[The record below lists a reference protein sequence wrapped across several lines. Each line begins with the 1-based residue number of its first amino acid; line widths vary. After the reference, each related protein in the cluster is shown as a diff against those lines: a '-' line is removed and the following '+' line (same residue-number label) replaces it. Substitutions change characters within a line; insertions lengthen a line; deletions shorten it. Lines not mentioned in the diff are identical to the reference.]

1 MSNVKPVVCQTDL
14 ATIVPLSAS
23 DCDMWLVIVNS
34 KSDINPDRDHAYA
47 DKNGII
53 YIYNGQELVAIND
66 WDNVKIPWGNLKGNI
81 TNQLDLKEWID
92 KCVQTISV
100 NGTNIAKDNNKN
112 VAIDIPITTIKL
124 DGATVSPT
132 NHVVDL
138 QLSGTY
144 AKKSEIPTKVS
155 QLNNDAGYI
164 KTEDLEQRIPIRKIQ
179 KNGESIL
186 PSDGTVNITLDEY
199 ALSEDVTKEI
209 AAAISGIKQFEAKV
223 VDKLPTTGENGIL
236 YLVANSSSTAS
247 AYDEYLWVG
256 TKYELLGPKVISLDG
271 YVQESQ
277 ITDITTAE
285 IDAMFGA

>member
-199 ALSEDVTKEI
+199 ALSENVTKEI
-209 AAAISGIKQFEAKV
+209 AEAISGIKQFEAKV

>member
-199 ALSEDVTKEI
+199 ALSENVTKEI
-209 AAAISGIKQFEAKV
+209 AEAISGIKQFEAKV

-256 TKYELLGPKVISLDG
+256 TKYELLGPKVISLEG

>member
-100 NGTNIAKDNNKN
+100 NGTNIAKDNNRN

-199 ALSEDVTKEI
+199 ALSENVTKEI
-209 AAAISGIKQFEAKV
+209 AEAISGIKQFEAKV
-223 VDKLPTTGENGIL
+223 VDKLPTTGQNGIL
-236 YLVANSSSTAS
+236 YLVANSSSTTS

-256 TKYELLGPKVISLDG
+256 TKYELLGPKVISLEG